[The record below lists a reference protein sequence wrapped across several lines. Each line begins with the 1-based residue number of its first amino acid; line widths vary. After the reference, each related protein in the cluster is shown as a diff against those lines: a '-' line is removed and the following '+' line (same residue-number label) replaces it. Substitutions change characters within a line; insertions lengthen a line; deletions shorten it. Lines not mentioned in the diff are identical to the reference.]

1 MGSSQGPLTI
11 RETLDTEENQ
21 EVQDLLNLP
30 SRKEDV
36 VSEGIEET
44 HDLTALIMM
53 GKTWQTSPVRETRH
67 LCSPWNA
74 LFSNLEPPGSSLP
87 TCLLENLE
95 SEQYRQGP
103 GDRGVGSVGSFLRM
117 RTRCPSSGFDDAQV
131 QLV

>member
-1 MGSSQGPLTI
+1 MGSSQGLLTI

-53 GKTWQTSPVRETRH
+53 GKHGKLPQLERPGICVHRGMHCFPTWNPQAA
-67 LCSPWNA
+67 LCPHACWK
-74 LFSNLEPPGSSLP
+74 
-87 TCLLENLE
+87 T
-95 SEQYRQGP
+95 
-103 GDRGVGSVGSFLRM
+103 
-117 RTRCPSSGFDDAQV
+117 
-131 QLV
+131 